1 MVKKKIARDVQFWGE
16 EAVYKAQLICPQCG
30 EHIYEHGTIM
40 IGSTPINGYLRRKC
54 KCERDFDKK
63 NDGRNA

>member
-1 MVKKKIARDVQFWGE
+1 MTKKKIARDVQFWGE

-40 IGSTPINGYLRRKC
+40 FGSKQIIGYLRRM
-54 KCERDFDKK
+54 
-63 NDGRNA
+63 